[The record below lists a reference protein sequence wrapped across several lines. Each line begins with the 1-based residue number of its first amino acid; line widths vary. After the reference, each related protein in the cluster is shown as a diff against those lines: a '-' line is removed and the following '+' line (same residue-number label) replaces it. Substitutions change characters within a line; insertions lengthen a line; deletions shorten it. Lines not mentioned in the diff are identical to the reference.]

1 MKKFNLLKHL
11 ALLLVALAF
20 AFNASADADYCL
32 NKYMIGV
39 WEFGDR
45 MPVAEFKLEYGAT
58 VTFNEGQIIITNDV
72 ADIIFDRNLDEVW
85 KLTYRNYVDPNPS
98 SIQSIVDDVNN
109 MKYDGNAI
117 LFPALKAGSNV
128 AVFAT
133 NGMVLINKNITTDG
147 EYSLPLSDL
156 SQGVYIVNVNG
167 KTFKIV
173 KK

>member
-11 ALLLVALAF
+11 ALVLVALSF
-20 AFNASADADYCL
+20 AFNANADDCL

-45 MPVAEFKLEYGAT
+45 MPVAEFELQYGAT
-58 VTFNEGQIIITNDV
+58 VTFDEGQITITNDV
-72 ADIIFDRNLDEVW
+72 ADIIFERNLDEVW
-85 KLTYRNYVDPNPS
+85 KLTYRNFVDPNPS
-98 SIQSIVDDVNN
+98 SIQSIVDNAND
-109 MKYDGNAI
+109 MKFDGNVV
-117 LFPALKAGSNV
+117 LFPALKAGSNI
-128 AVFAT
+128 AVYAA
-133 NGMVLINKNITTDG
+133 NGMVLINKNITADG
-147 EYSLPLSDL
+147 EYSLPLTGL

>member
-11 ALLLVALAF
+11 ALLLVALSF
-20 AFNASADADYCL
+20 AFNASADDCL

-45 MPVAEFKLEYGAT
+45 MPVAEFRLEYGAT

-72 ADIIFDRNLDEVW
+72 ADIIFERNLDEVW
-85 KLTYRNYVDPNPS
+85 KLTYRNFVDPNPS
-98 SIQSIVDDVNN
+98 SIQSIVDDVDG
-109 MKYDGNAI
+109 MKYDGNVVM
-117 LFPALKAGSNV
+117 FPSLKAGSNI
-128 AVFAT
+128 AVFAA
-133 NGMVLINKNITTDG
+133 NGMVLINKSITTDG
-147 EYSLPLSDL
+147 EYSLPLTGL